1 MTTLILA
8 LATGFYTGYLP
19 KAPGTWGTLVAFP
32 LHLLL
37 IRLAPL
43 PYACV
48 LTGLLPLSILI
59 AGSAEKIFNYKD
71 PGAIVIDEIMG
82 MLVALVGS
90 PNKPLVWLLAFFV
103 FRLFD
108 IWKPF
113 PIRWIDRRVQGG
125 AGIVLDDVLA
135 GVFTLMVLQGLGVV
149 LGW

>member
-19 KAPGTWGTLVAFP
+19 KAPGTWGTLVALP

-37 IRLAPL
+37 IQLAP
-43 PYACV
+43 PAYAAALV
-48 LTGLLPLSILI
+48 AFLVLSILI
-59 AGSAEKIFNYKD
+59 AGTAEKIFDYKD

-82 MLVALVGS
+82 MLIALIGA
-90 PNKPLVWLLAFFV
+90 PLNPLYWLLAFLL

-125 AGIVLDDVLA
+125 TGIVLDDVLA
-135 GVFTLMVLQGLGVV
+135 GVFTLVVLQAVGLVFS
-149 LGW
+149 W

>member
-19 KAPGTWGTLVAFP
+19 KAPGTWGSLVALP
-32 LHLLL
+32 LNLLL
-37 IRLAPL
+37 IQLAP
-43 PYACV
+43 PAYAGA
-48 LTGLLPLSILI
+48 LLGLLALSILV
-59 AGSAEKIFNYKD
+59 AGSAEKIFDTKD

-82 MLVALVGS
+82 MLVALIGS
-90 PNKPLVWLLAFFV
+90 PHNPLVWLLAFFL

-113 PIRWIDRRVQGG
+113 PIRWIDRRMQGG

-135 GVFTLMVLQGLGVV
+135 GLVTLAVLQGLGLV
-149 LGW
+149 LRW